1 MNMWKDEIVEEVRK
15 IRDAHAKKYNY
26 DTDAIYEALKK
37 AEKQSGREFVQPPDK
52 KKLKSG

>member
-1 MNMWKDEIVEEVRK
+1 MWKDEIVEEVRK

-26 DTDAIYEALKK
+26 DPDAIYEALKK